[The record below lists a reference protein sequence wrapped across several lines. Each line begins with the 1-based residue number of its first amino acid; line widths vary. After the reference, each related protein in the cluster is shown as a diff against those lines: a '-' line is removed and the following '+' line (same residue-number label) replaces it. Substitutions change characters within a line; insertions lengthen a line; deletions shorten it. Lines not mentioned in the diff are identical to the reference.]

1 MEAYFEY
8 FNYNLDILSRFKRWL
23 EYTFNR
29 YRIVSAK
36 YRMSGALALQNTIP
50 NDYPPDI
57 LEADNILA
65 ERLIDTYGT
74 SILRLAYS
82 YVHNMSDSEEILQDT
97 LMKYIQTRPDITGGS
112 QHEKAWLLRVT
123 ANIAKNRIDYNNV
136 RMTDELDDNLIQE
149 EKTDL
154 AYVWEA
160 VKDLPTQYR
169 EVIHMFYYE
178 GYSTKEIAK
187 ILARK
192 ESSIR
197 SDLHRGRN
205 ILKTVL
211 KEAYDFE

>member
-1 MEAYFEY
+1 MEACFEY
-8 FNYNLDILSRFKRWL
+8 FNYNLDMLSRFKKWL

-36 YRMSGALALQNTIP
+36 YMMSSALALQNTIP
-50 NDYPPDI
+50 NDYP
-57 LEADNILA
+57 
-65 ERLIDTYGT
+65 
-74 SILRLAYS
+74 
-82 YVHNMSDSEEILQDT
+82 
-97 LMKYIQTRPDITGGS
+97 PDITGGS

-154 AYVWEA
+154 TYVWEA

-187 ILARK
+187 ILKRK